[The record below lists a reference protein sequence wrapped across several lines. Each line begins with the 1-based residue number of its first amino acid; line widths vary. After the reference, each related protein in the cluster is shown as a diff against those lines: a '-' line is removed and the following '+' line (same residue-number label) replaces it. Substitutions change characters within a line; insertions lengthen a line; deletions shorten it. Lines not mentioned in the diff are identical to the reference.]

1 MIYPVRHVMC
11 LRVRLLTTLPS
22 GCWPC
27 YQLQMYGFAHG
38 SRQRGGLLRYSV
50 HGSEPGLEGGKN
62 ALGFG
67 EIFCCCFAGIGGKV
81 SFCVSYTT
89 QL

>member
-1 MIYPVRHVMC
+1 MTYPARHVMC
-11 LRVRLLTTLPS
+11 LHVRLLTTLPS

-38 SRQRGGLLRYSV
+38 SRQRGELLHYSV
-50 HGSEPGLEGGKN
+50 HGSEPGLEGGKLSQG
-62 ALGFG
+62 LGKFFVVVLEGLG
-67 EIFCCCFAGIGGKV
+67 ERSIF
-81 SFCVSYTT
+81 VSYAT